1 MVKDMTA
8 GSPAKLIVR
17 FALPLMLGNLFQ
29 QFYSMVDAVIVGRY
43 LGKNPLAAVGS
54 TSSLNF
60 LIIGFC
66 LGLCAGFAIPVAQRF
81 GAKET
86 DELRRFVGNI
96 VWLAVGF
103 SVLLV
108 ALTVALCRP
117 MLLAMSTPPDI
128 IDDAYRYIV
137 IIFAGIPATFFYNI
151 LASLLRA
158 LGDSKTPVFFLVL
171 AAVLNIGLDLLLVV
185 VLPLGVSGAAIA
197 TVASQFIA
205 GAACFVFIGKR
216 FELLH
221 IKREDLRPRPAYLG
235 RLAGM
240 GIPMGLQT
248 SITAIGSILL
258 QSSVNA
264 LGSVAVAAVT
274 AGSKISMLFTTAYEA
289 MGVAMSTYGGQNIG
303 AGKIRR
309 LGPGLRS
316 AIVMGIIYGIAAFI
330 VVLLFGRPLA
340 SMFVETAEAQ
350 IIDYA
355 YRYLL
360 ITGAFYWMVPFVN
373 ILRFLLQGIG
383 YSKVA
388 VFAGVCEMAARS
400 LAGLV
405 AVPLFGFTAACL
417 AGPFAWLMASAFLI
431 PASVWVLG
439 NIKRSCMEGNGQ
451 PLPE

>member
-108 ALTVALCRP
+108 ALTVVLCRP

-197 TVASQFIA
+197 TVAAQACSVVFAVILLMKKQLPFEITKKDFRLNIQCQRFLEIGLPLALQEFLTQISFLALCAFVNRLGLEASSGYGVACKIVNFAMLVPSALMQSMASFVSQNVGA
-205 GAACFVFIGKR
+205 GKLKRARQSMLTGIGVGLVVGCFVFALVMLKGDVLTGFFSTDEAVIQNG
-216 FELLH
+216 F
-221 IKREDLRPRPAYLG
+221 AYLKG
-235 RLAGM
+235 FAPET
-240 GIPMGLQT
+240 I
-248 SITAIGSILL
+248 
-258 QSSVNA
+258 
-264 LGSVAVAAVT
+264 VT
-274 AGSKISMLFTTAYEA
+274 AVLFSMIGYFNGNNKTVWVMTQGLIQTLLIRLPFAYI
-289 MGVAMSTYGGQNIG
+289 MSIQPNASLTMIG
-303 AGKIRR
+303 LAA
-309 LGPGLRS
+309 LVS
-316 AIVMGIIYGIAAFI
+316 TMVGIILN
-330 VVLLFGRPLA
+330 V
-340 SMFVETAEAQ
+340 
-350 IIDYA
+350 
-355 YRYLL
+355 
-360 ITGAFYWMVPFVN
+360 
-373 ILRFLLQGIG
+373 
-383 YSKVA
+383 
-388 VFAGVCEMAARS
+388 
-400 LAGLV
+400 
-405 AVPLFGFTAACL
+405 GFFT
-417 AGPFAWLMASAFLI
+417 
-431 PASVWVLG
+431 
-439 NIKRSCMEGNGQ
+439 
-451 PLPE
+451 

>member
-8 GSPAKLIVR
+8 GPPAKLIVR

-197 TVASQFIA
+197 TVASQFLSLI
-205 GAACFVFIGKR
+205 
-216 FELLH
+216 H
-221 IKREDLRPRPAYLG
+221 I
-235 RLAGM
+235 
-240 GIPMGLQT
+240 
-248 SITAIGSILL
+248 
-258 QSSVNA
+258 
-264 LGSVAVAAVT
+264 
-274 AGSKISMLFTTAYEA
+274 
-289 MGVAMSTYGGQNIG
+289 
-303 AGKIRR
+303 
-309 LGPGLRS
+309 
-316 AIVMGIIYGIAAFI
+316 
-330 VVLLFGRPLA
+330 
-340 SMFVETAEAQ
+340 
-350 IIDYA
+350 
-355 YRYLL
+355 
-360 ITGAFYWMVPFVN
+360 
-373 ILRFLLQGIG
+373 
-383 YSKVA
+383 
-388 VFAGVCEMAARS
+388 
-400 LAGLV
+400 
-405 AVPLFGFTAACL
+405 
-417 AGPFAWLMASAFLI
+417 
-431 PASVWVLG
+431 
-439 NIKRSCMEGNGQ
+439 
-451 PLPE
+451 